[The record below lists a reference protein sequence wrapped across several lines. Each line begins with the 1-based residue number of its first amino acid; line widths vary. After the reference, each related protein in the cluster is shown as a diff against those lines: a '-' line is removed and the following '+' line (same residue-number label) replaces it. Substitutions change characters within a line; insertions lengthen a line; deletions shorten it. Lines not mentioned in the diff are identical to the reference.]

1 MHIRLFEIEEGAVK
15 PTEHCYMISWLNQ
28 IIEDYPEEHLKV
40 LAYIFYMT
48 NKTHEN
54 PYANVVEEELEERI
68 QRDLQPQFFT
78 EDAAI
83 LLAID
88 KLTKLYETPTIRAY
102 NGIKVMLDNMS
113 TYLANTEITDGRD
126 GNIRGMLAAAKDFK
140 HIQASFKGAMSDV
153 EEETK
158 VQARGKSILPYDM
171 RRKAKRK

>member
-1 MHIRLFEIEEGAVK
+1 MHIRLFEIESGVVK

-28 IIEDYPEEHLKV
+28 IIENYPEDHVKV
-40 LAYIFYMT
+40 LAYVFYMT

-54 PYANVVEEELEERI
+54 PYSNVKEEELEERI
-68 QRDLQPQFFT
+68 LRDLQPEFDT
-78 EDAAI
+78 EDGVI
-83 LLAID
+83 LRAID
-88 KLTKLYETPTIRAY
+88 ECISLYETPTVRAY

-113 TYLANTEITDGRD
+113 TYLATTEITDGRD

-140 HIQASFKGAMSDV
+140 HIQASFKGAMEDV

-158 VQARGKSILPYDM
+158 VQARGKSVLPYDM